1 IFLQIKNKFYIE
13 DFEFD
18 ILMIKKL
25 AGSNTLHESNS
36 NQTHIAITGE
46 QMDVFPYLENYGH
59 LVDGKKD
66 FKKRFLLRIPVF
78 LSGNNLKYL
87 NNEIYNS
94 QETSIDTYTHFNKSR
109 RTAGSFQG
117 EISYLKFEDNNFIDN
132 FRKKIEPNDYLVI
145 IKEKEKFKYLFIG
158 LKKLDAETI
167 IKNKSS
173 LVYFDEVNPG
183 TGKNVTLI
191 VEDNIVEILESETF
205 SLDKPHQ
212 KIVYGAPGTG
222 KSYSLDKEVKE
233 NFLISEKR
241 TISTSER
248 VTFYDGYTYGQF
260 VGAYKPVPVTGISEE
275 EKDISYEYVPGPMI
289 KLLEKAYNHPNEN
302 FVLVIEEINRARAD
316 RVFGNIFQL
325 LDRDKSGKSEYPV
338 SLSEEQQRYFKDKL
352 EQEIYLNTI
361 KEEGGLYLPSN
372 LYIWATMNSADQGV
386 YPMDSA
392 FKRRWDF
399 EYIGID
405 DNADKFGEQ
414 TYEYLIALYY
424 TGEKKNKKEDE
435 DPTYQ
440 EVKWNNFRKV
450 INDTLLNERVP
461 EDRLLAPFFIKPKDF
476 GIKDTNRENAF
487 WITDEIYESK
497 ILMYLFD
504 DVLRHRGKDKI
515 FRRDLRS
522 FSELIREYRAGK
534 SIFNEEITEKML
546 ELEETLELSEKQ
558 D

>member
-1 IFLQIKNKFYIE
+1 KIDLSEKDKKTNQAYSLALSRYKEFLEYTSKIKI
-13 DFEFD
+13 
-18 ILMIKKL
+18 
-25 AGSNTLHESNS
+25 
-36 NQTHIAITGE
+36 
-46 QMDVFPYLENYGH
+46 
-59 LVDGKKD
+59 
-66 FKKRFLLRIPVF
+66 
-78 LSGNNLKYL
+78 
-87 NNEIYNS
+87 
-94 QETSIDTYTHFNKSR
+94 
-109 RTAGSFQG
+109 
-117 EISYLKFEDNNFIDN
+117 
-132 FRKKIEPNDYLVI
+132 
-145 IKEKEKFKYLFIG
+145 
-158 LKKLDAETI
+158 
-167 IKNKSS
+167 
-173 LVYFDEVNPG
+173 
-183 TGKNVTLI
+183 
-191 VEDNIVEILESETF
+191 
-205 SLDKPHQ
+205 HQ
-212 KIVYGAPGTG
+212 KIIYGAPGTG
-222 KSYSLDKEVKE
+222 KSYSLNKDIKENFKNISIE
-233 NFLISEKR
+233 NFLISEEEIDRSYWAVGSFWDKKNMLEDFIENSYWENGYDDKYLDKVKKIKINDLIVIKSSFAR
-241 TISTSER
+241 KENGKFLSVVRIKALGIVTKNYGDGKKIDVDWKITGKEIDYDNISLRITIQEIFGNDRKIFNSLEEQIKSKNEILKTIETISTSER

-260 VGAYKPVPVTGISEE
+260 VGAYKPVPVTGNSEE

-325 LDRDKSGKSEYPV
+325 LDRDESGKSQYPV

-352 EQEIYLNTI
+352 KKDTI

-399 EYIGID
+399 KYIGLD

-476 GIKDTNRENAF
+476 SIKDENRENGF
-487 WITDEIYESK
+487 WIIDEIYESK